1 MFQFDR
7 VRSLPLKTICIE
19 CFLILRG
26 KKSISIEEYLFMQCI
41 WKTTLSKVLLK
52 FIYSKKRRT
61 LFSKPYHQ
69 KPERLKK
76 QSRMK
81 SRIWYHLQRRVKR
94 YRSSS
99 LVRLKL
105 SNGPLKEN
113 KDRVEK
119 RKAFQTFLLHI
130 VKFFMQNITH

>member
-1 MFQFDR
+1 
-7 VRSLPLKTICIE
+7 
-19 CFLILRG
+19 
-26 KKSISIEEYLFMQCI
+26 
-41 WKTTLSKVLLK
+41 
-52 FIYSKKRRT
+52 
-61 LFSKPYHQ
+61 
-69 KPERLKK
+69 
-76 QSRMK
+76 MK

-94 YRSSS
+94 DRSSS

-130 VKFFMQNITH
+130 VKFFMQNRAHHIAMLISYLLIRNAMEHCINL